1 VIIELVGP
9 PASGKT
15 SLAKTLSERLG
26 FPIVKINGKIELLA
40 LASLFA
46 VKHPLF
52 AIKTLSLIVI
62 ESRSWS
68 IFRTKILNTFLHH
81 AAKYE
86 KATKLEHA
94 IIDEGHAQ
102 NFYSIFERPVP
113 PRIFERY
120 LEYIPRHVD
129 MLILLAT
136 PKEVRE
142 KRARERGYT
151 ARERIASGVEMVAWG
166 KAMEI
171 NERVFIPLFPRL
183 ANRTFVVSSQADES
197 TLLKKLSSEF

>member
-1 VIIELVGP
+1 MIIELVGP

-15 SLAKTLSERLG
+15 TLARTLSLRLG
-26 FPIVKINGKIELLA
+26 FPIVKIAGKGELLI

-46 VKHPLF
+46 LKHPLF
-52 AIKTLSLIVI
+52 AVKTLWFIAV
-62 ESRSWS
+62 ESRSWPV
-68 IFRTKILNTFLHH
+68 FRTKILNTFLHH

-86 KATKLEHA
+86 KATKLENA

-113 PRIFERY
+113 PVIFEHY
-120 LEYIPRHVD
+120 LEYIPRVE

-142 KRARERGYT
+142 KRANERGYS
-151 ARERIASGVEMVAWG
+151 AREGLASGTERAMWG